1 MNVPRILFVCSE
13 LIVGGAERQW
23 SLLIPRLRPRFEV
36 EVLTLVGQGPF
47 FDQLRQEDVPVVCA
61 QMRRRTDVRGWRRA
75 LDSSRFRPDLVVTQS
90 INADVV
96 GNVIAS
102 RAGAAHLMNAHFN
115 VGPGAPT
122 SRYRDL
128 LARLVAMRADGVI
141 AVTSAQVP
149 RLLGLGYRRETIR
162 IVANGVPNPTPAEQP
177 HAVREAL
184 GIAPDDFMVLLVA
197 TLRPE
202 KNPDLFVSAVR
213 QANAADPRVRGVVA
227 GGGSELGHVRKIAG
241 DDGVVQALGQR
252 HDVVEL
258 LAAADVVCLSSDA
271 EGVPMVLLE
280 AMALGKPVVATD
292 VGGVSEAVEDG
303 VNGVIV
309 PLRDAGAFADAV
321 AGLAAD
327 GEQAR
332 RMGVRSLERYR
343 EHFGVERMVEGYA
356 RVFERVL
363 SGRPGNA

>member
-1 MNVPRILFVCSE
+1 

-36 EVLTLVGQGPF
+36 GVLTLVGEGPF

-61 QMRRRTDVRGWRRA
+61 QMRRRTDVRGWLRA
-75 LDSSRFRPDLVVTQS
+75 LHSSRFRPDLVVTQS

-102 RAGAAHLMNAHFN
+102 RAGAAHLVNAHFN

-128 LARLVAMRADGVI
+128 LARLVAIRADGVI
-141 AVTSAQVP
+141 AVTSAQIP
-149 RLLGLGYRRETIR
+149 RLLGLGYRPETIR

-184 GIAPDDFMVLLVA
+184 AIAPDDFMVLLVA

-202 KNPDLFVSAVR
+202 KNPDLFVRAVR

-227 GGGSELGHVRKIAG
+227 GGGSELGRVREIAG
-241 DDGVVQALGQR
+241 EDGVIQALGQR
-252 HDVVEL
+252 QDADDL
-258 LAAADVVCLSSDA
+258 LAAADVVSLSSDA
-271 EGVPMVLLE
+271 EGVPMALLE

-292 VGGVSEAVEDG
+292 VGGVSEAVDHG
-303 VNGVIV
+303 ATGLVV
-309 PLRDAGAFADAV
+309 PAGDPDAFADALLRL
-321 AGLAAD
+321 AGDRERARQMGKRA
-327 GEQAR
+327 QAR
-332 RMGVRSLERYR
+332 YQER
-343 EHFGVERMVEGYA
+343 FGVERMVDEYA
-356 RVFERVL
+356 RVFDEVLAL
-363 SGRPGNA
+363 SGRRSRG